1 MGSAARLLAVMGSG
15 ETTPTMVKFHRELF
29 ERLGPGQVKAVLMD
43 TPYGFQRNATDISSR
58 AVGYFKESV
67 GRDVEVASLP
77 RSEGAGVLAL
87 EAALARVAD
96 ANWVFAGPGS
106 PTYALRQWRPT
117 MVPQLLAEKLVHGG
131 CVVFSSAA
139 ALTLGRF
146 SVPVYEIYK
155 AGADPAWAEGLDLL
169 RPHGMPVAVI
179 PHYDNAEGGTH
190 DTRYC
195 YLGEERLALL
205 EEQLPD
211 QAWVLGVDEH
221 TACLFDLGAE
231 TVSVVGLGVVTVR
244 RRGRSATVPSGAT
257 LSITEL
263 AGLAFGTG
271 TPAAAGAGSLS
282 AATGTPAATGTGA
295 GAICAATGTL
305 PATGQDARAPGVAG
319 RAPGAALGGDGPAT
333 AARAAE
339 TPRTEATPALGGSA
353 LLTAWPR
360 PAESPLMK
368 EVKRLS
374 REFDDAVA
382 ARDAGAA
389 TEAVLEL
396 ESVLHAWSADTF
408 QSDELDR
415 ARAALR
421 RMVVR
426 LGETAVTGLRD
437 PREVLAPWVE
447 ALLVERAE
455 ARESRRF
462 PDADRIRGHL
472 EAAGVEVRDTPAGTQ
487 WDLRGVPSP

>member
-15 ETTPTMVKFHRELF
+15 ETTPTMVKFHRGLF
-29 ERLGPGQVKAVLMD
+29 ERLGPGQVKAALMD
-43 TPYGFQRNATDISSR
+43 TPYGFQLNATDISSR

-67 GRDVEVASLP
+67 GRDVEVASLR

-96 ANWVFAGPGS
+96 ANWVFSGPGS

-117 MVPQLLAEKLVHGG
+117 RVPQLLAEKLAHGG

-155 AGADPAWAEGLDLL
+155 AGVDPAWDEGLDLL
-169 RPHGMPVAVI
+169 GPHGMPVAVI

-195 YLGEERLALL
+195 YLGEGRLAVLEERL
-205 EEQLPD
+205 PD
-211 QAWVLGVDEH
+211 EAWVLGVDEH
-221 TACLFDLGAE
+221 TACLFDLGAG
-231 TVSVVGLGVVTVR
+231 TVSVAGLGVVTVR
-244 RRGRSATVPSGAT
+244 RRGRSATVPAGET
-257 LSITEL
+257 LPITEL
-263 AGLAFGTG
+263 AGLAF
-271 TPAAAGAGSLS
+271 
-282 AATGTPAATGTGA
+282 ATGTLP
-295 GAICAATGTL
+295 AATGTL
-305 PATGQDARAPGVAG
+305 PATGQDPRAPGVAG
-319 RAPGAALGGDGPAT
+319 RTPAAAMGGDGLAAAAKVAEAAGSEAVPAS
-333 AARAAE
+333 
-339 TPRTEATPALGGSA
+339 GGPA
-353 LLTAWPR
+353 LLTAWPH
-360 PAESPLMK
+360 PAESPLME

-374 REFDDAVA
+374 REFDGAVA

-408 QSDELDR
+408 QSDELER

-437 PREVLAPWVE
+437 PSEVLAPWVE
-447 ALLVERAE
+447 ALLVERSA

-462 PDADRIRGHL
+462 ADADRIRSHL
-472 EAAGVEVRDTPAGTQ
+472 EAAGVEVRDMPAGTQ
-487 WDLRGVPSP
+487 WDLRGVPNP